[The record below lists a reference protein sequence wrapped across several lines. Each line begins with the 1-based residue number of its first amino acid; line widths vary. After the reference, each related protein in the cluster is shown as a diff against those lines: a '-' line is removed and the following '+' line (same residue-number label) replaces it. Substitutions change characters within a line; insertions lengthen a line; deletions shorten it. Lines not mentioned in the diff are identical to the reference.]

1 MIINNQEEKDGNYEK
16 LLTKLNKSLFYFT
29 TREYYSNKINI
40 FTALK
45 LLSKIIFSEKKY
57 KLQTK
62 CASLFFNILSKK
74 SLLESDSKQEKISP
88 IINDMKTILL
98 SKNNYPIII
107 ENAIF
112 LVQTSNIDKA
122 ISTLQFFSN
131 QSSFINCG
139 EILFYKALIEYFLNS
154 EQQENDKHTFI
165 SNLNKSLCL
174 IKTNPEPYFH
184 WAIDF
189 LIQKKMYK
197 EIKENLI
204 KNAYMND
211 FLNQNKNKNKRN
223 YINLILKTNL
233 GGENNE
239 YNYIGENNEFFGVY
253 HYNCNEPSNNNNS
266 ILDEENDIK
275 QKIRNFSEFLVIYPF
290 NFDIITQI
298 HDLIENYFFD
308 DVIITKKNIDLNKYK
323 LFIYKIIYFGE
334 DIFIKYLFFIT
345 NYFLFDYSSSN
356 NESFNKLKE
365 ILENIN
371 YIINYEDNKYFLK
384 NDDNKT
390 KMENN
395 IIEFYKNLIFEILK
409 KRICNKIKKNFVFI
423 KKNKG
428 KEDDIKLIK
437 DEILKIFE
445 IINLC
450 KEIIRG
456 EKLIDLGEIFKSYI
470 LKKDFIVY
478 IQQLK

>member
-1 MIINNQEEKDGNYEK
+1 MIINNQDEKDGNYEK

-45 LLSKIIFSEKKY
+45 LLSKIIYSENNY

-74 SLLESDSKQEKISP
+74 SLIETDPKQEKISP

-107 ENAIF
+107 ENAIY
-112 LVQTSNIDKA
+112 LVQTNNIDKA

-154 EQQENDKHTFI
+154 EQQEKEKHTFI

-189 LIQKKMYK
+189 LIHKKMYK
-197 EIKENLI
+197 EIKENFL
-204 KNAYMND
+204 KNGYMND
-211 FLNQNKNKNKRN
+211 FLNQKKNENKHK

-233 GGENNE
+233 GRENNE
-239 YNYIGENNEFFGVY
+239 YNNLGENNEFLGVY
-253 HYNCNEPSNNNNS
+253 HYSNNESLNNNF

-275 QKIRNFSEFLVIYPF
+275 QKIKNFSEFLEIFPF
-290 NFDIITQI
+290 NFDIIIQI
-298 HDLIENYFFD
+298 HDLIENYFLD
-308 DVIITKKNIDLNKYK
+308 DVIIAKKY
-323 LFIYKIIYFGE
+323 
-334 DIFIKYLFFIT
+334 
-345 NYFLFDYSSSN
+345 
-356 NESFNKLKE
+356 
-365 ILENIN
+365 
-371 YIINYEDNKYFLK
+371 
-384 NDDNKT
+384 
-390 KMENN
+390 
-395 IIEFYKNLIFEILK
+395 
-409 KRICNKIKKNFVFI
+409 
-423 KKNKG
+423 
-428 KEDDIKLIK
+428 
-437 DEILKIFE
+437 
-445 IINLC
+445 
-450 KEIIRG
+450 
-456 EKLIDLGEIFKSYI
+456 
-470 LKKDFIVY
+470 
-478 IQQLK
+478 